1 MKNNAKLIGII
12 LVNIGTIISLRTQL
26 FFKRGIL
33 FPHRA

>member
-1 MKNNAKLIGII
+1 MKTQLRLIGTI
-12 LVNIGTIISLRTQL
+12 LVNLIIIISLRTQL